1 MSTQLIPREDWS
13 SFLTAF
19 SGQHEGW
26 LVTLEVLSR
35 QAGAQVKARE
45 MALSSITVEPR
56 HRDTKQISIV
66 LGVPEHIRHPVRE
79 PESVE
84 LHETTMGAHE
94 SLEIK
99 SSDGTATILRF
110 RSAVP
115 AEQVDGIVQ

>member
-1 MSTQLIPREDWS
+1 MVIVPNCIQRPAR
-13 SFLTAF
+13 
-19 SGQHEGW
+19 GW

-35 QAGAQVKARE
+35 QAGAQVEARE
-45 MALSSITVEPR
+45 MALSSITVEPS

-66 LGVPEHIRHPVRE
+66 LGAPEHIRHPVRE

-110 RSAVP
+110 RSVVP